1 MAYGETGKGK
11 AFRGGAQARQMVG
24 ECQRGALTA
33 TPHDGSGPNGP
44 RWSLWSSNYGEVSVV
59 SHTKGGNLRVGN
71 PNPRTGRVLGESDN
85 YNEGLSPII
94 VRTHSHSSTY

>member
-44 RWSLWSSNYGEVSVV
+44 RWSLWSSNYGEVSQW
-59 SHTKGGNLRVGN
+59 SATQKEGTYELETQTPEGGASM
-71 PNPRTGRVLGESDN
+71 GESDT
-85 YNEGLSPII
+85 
-94 VRTHSHSSTY
+94 RHRK